1 MADDRLSSTPSSA
14 HRRGRPN
21 YFEAY
26 GNSTLSRVSIKSLLV
41 WGGLVAFLCIPLAA
55 WTVFWPLL
63 LIFGTVL
70 PIAIGLGNRLADQ
83 HDLLGSSYSANHK
96 EKELL
101 EALTHQVELTP
112 ALAAM
117 ETSLTVSEADRMLS
131 ELAQKGH
138 LEVRAAGGGLR
149 FALPNPNRQE
159 SQNSS

>member
-1 MADDRLSSTPSSA
+1 MTEDRLLSKPSSA
-14 HRRGRPN
+14 YRRGRPDH
-21 YFEAY
+21 FESY
-26 GNSTLSRVSIKSLLV
+26 GNSPLTKVSTKSLLM

-63 LIFGTVL
+63 LVFGAVL
-70 PIAIGLGNRLADQ
+70 PMAIGLGNRLADQ
-83 HDLLGSSYSANHK
+83 HDLLGSSYSANLK

-101 EALTHQVELTP
+101 EALTRQVELTP

>member
-1 MADDRLSSTPSSA
+1 MPEERVLSKPSSA
-14 HRRGRPN
+14 YRRGRAEH
-21 YFEAY
+21 FEAY
-26 GNSTLSRVSIKSLLV
+26 GNSTLTKVSTKSLLV
-41 WGGLVAFLCIPLAA
+41 WGGLVAFLCLPLAA

-63 LIFGTVL
+63 LVFGAAL
-70 PIAIGLGNRLADQ
+70 PVAIGLGNRLADQ
-83 HDLLGSSYSANHK
+83 PDLLGSLPSATHK

-101 EALTHQVELTP
+101 EELTRQVELTP

-149 FALPNPNRQE
+149 FALPNPSRQE
-159 SQNSS
+159 SQSSS

>member
-1 MADDRLSSTPSSA
+1 MPEERVLSKPSSA
-14 HRRGRPN
+14 YRRGRPEH
-21 YFEAY
+21 FEAY
-26 GNSTLSRVSIKSLLV
+26 GNSTLTRVSTKSLLV
-41 WGGLVAFLCIPLAA
+41 WGGLVAFLCLPLAA

-63 LIFGTVL
+63 LVFGAVL

-83 HDLLGSSYSANHK
+83 RDLLGSSHSANHK

-101 EALTHQVELTP
+101 AALACQVELTP

-149 FALPNPNRQE
+149 FALPDPKRQE
-159 SQNSS
+159 TQNSS